1 VPPTILRN
9 LTELMEPALRLL
21 PYLLVLAMAAPVL
34 AWVVINSLLIKGQ
47 ATSFATADLWVLIP
61 LGLCMIAAFALLATW
76 MDKVIVRTRG

>member
-1 VPPTILRN
+1 
-9 LTELMEPALRLL
+9 MEPALRLL

-34 AWVVINSLLIKGQ
+34 VWVMINALVIKGQ
-47 ATSFATADLWVLIP
+47 ATSFSVADMWVLGP